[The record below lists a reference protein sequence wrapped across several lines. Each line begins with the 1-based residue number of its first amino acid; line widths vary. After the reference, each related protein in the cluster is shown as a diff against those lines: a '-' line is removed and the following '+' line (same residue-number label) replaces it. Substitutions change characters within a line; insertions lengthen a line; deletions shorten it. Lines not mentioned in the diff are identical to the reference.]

1 MGLVTL
7 KYRLQNLGALDKE
20 APDIGGFFL
29 IHIIF
34 FKGQSGITQNP
45 LFARNSK

>member
-1 MGLVTL
+1 MELVTL

-29 IHIIF
+29 IHNF
-34 FKGQSGITQNP
+34 SVRAKEHFPS
-45 LFARNSK
+45 

>member
-1 MGLVTL
+1 MDLVTL

-29 IHIIF
+29 IHI
-34 FKGQSGITQNP
+34 KTM
-45 LFARNSK
+45 AKSK